1 MTTLVKQ
8 PAESLDYY
16 IDFTNLLAS
25 GDSLSSINTVTGTP
39 TGLTIAST
47 AISGTK
53 VSMQIS
59 GGTDGTIYLVEANV
73 DTTLG
78 NTHEDGGYLFVTESL
93 SGDTMSVSYDS
104 LREVVGRML
113 GLDDT
118 IADWTT
124 AQADEVDAAINSGL
138 RKFYWPKVPDQ
149 PQYEWTFLRRS
160 GSISLVSGT
169 STYSLPADFGV
180 MVGEPVIQ
188 DVVGGAVERI
198 DITDLVAMQARRGV
212 SGMPVF
218 CAVRP
223 STHSGGI
230 GTRYQLLVYPTPN
243 AAETMVYVYSCE
255 PEPLDDD
262 NEYPLGGV
270 VHGETI
276 QEAVLSAVEQL
287 KGDYEGVHTKAF
299 GEQLAASIRIDQGQ
313 RP

>member
-1 MTTLVKQ
+1 MIVKK
-8 PAESLDYY
+8 PSESLLYA
-16 IDFTNLLAS
+16 IDFANLLAV
-25 GDSLSSINTVTGTP
+25 GDSLATVASVTTTP
-39 TGLTIAST
+39 AGLTDSEHAVDGS
-47 AISGTK
+47 K
-53 VSMQIS
+53 VQFRLA
-59 GGTDGTIYLVEANV
+59 GGEDGVLYAVVAVVN
-73 DTTLG
+73 TTLG
-78 NTHEDGGYLFVTESL
+78 DTHEDGGYLFVTESL

-160 GSISLVSGT
+160 GTISLVAGT
-169 STYSLPADFGV
+169 STYSLAADFGV